1 MRVYKALKKQEFK
14 IGDYCL
20 TPIRHEDR
28 FKIMKWRNEQIYH
41 LRQTKPLTEEIQDKY
56 FTNIIAN
63 LFEQE
68 RPGQILFSFLKGEEC
83 VGYGGLVHL
92 NWLSRNAEVS
102 FVMDTSMEKQQFQ
115 EFWIYFLRLIEAV
128 AFNEMGL
135 HKIFTFAF
143 DLRPKLYRS
152 LEICE
157 FNYEARLKEHVLVQG
172 NYVDVVIHSKIN
184 TPSG

>member
-41 LRQTKPLTEEIQDKY
+41 LRQTKPLTEEIQDEY
-56 FTNIIAN
+56 FIKTIAN

-115 EFWIYFLRLIEAV
+115 ELWIHFLRLIEAV
-128 AFNEMGL
+128 AFNEVGL

-184 TPSG
+184 TPIG